1 MEAGYTQAA
10 GCRRRKGGTE
20 NQMKQEKRR
29 ILALLLAAMLC
40 VGMLTGCS
48 ALDTSLPSTEEQRT
62 TKTRKKTRTA
72 SPQKAI
78 EQIYQELGKRI
89 GLVEPTAEQ
98 LETVVGLD
106 PEDVKEAY
114 VRYVEGDFGA
124 DDVYIILPKEGK
136 NEYGESYREHVLA
149 QLKERKD
156 SRTREFANYDVY
168 NSTEIAENAV
178 IFERGGYVVMLMLED
193 NESARRIV
201 ERYIPE
207 KLNLS

>member
-48 ALDTSLPSTEEQRT
+48 ALDTSLPSIEEQQT

-136 NEYGESYREHVLA
+136 NEDGESYREHVLA

>member
-48 ALDTSLPSTEEQRT
+48 ALDTSLPKTEEQQT

-98 LETVVGLD
+98 LETVIGLD

-136 NEYGESYREHVLA
+136 NEDGESYREHVLA

-193 NESARRIV
+193 NESARRII

>member
-48 ALDTSLPSTEEQRT
+48 ALDTSLPKTEEQQT
-62 TKTRKKTRTA
+62 TKTRQKTRTA

-136 NEYGESYREHVLA
+136 NEDGESYREHVLA

-178 IFERGGYVVMLMLED
+178 IFERGGYVVMLRLED

>member
-1 MEAGYTQAA
+1 MGAMIRQIRHLLSQPWMGLGLRCAV
-10 GCRRRKGGTE
+10 GVVVG
-20 NQMKQEKRR
+20 
-29 ILALLLAAMLC
+29 AL
-40 VGMLTGCS
+40 LTGCS
-48 ALDTSLPSTEEQRT
+48 ALDTSLPSTEEQQT

-136 NEYGESYREHVLA
+136 NEDGESYREHVLA

>member
-29 ILALLLAAMLC
+29 ILALLAAMLC

-48 ALDTSLPSTEEQRT
+48 ALDTSLPSTEEQQT

-136 NEYGESYREHVLA
+136 NEDGESYREHVLA

>member
-1 MEAGYTQAA
+1 
-10 GCRRRKGGTE
+10 
-20 NQMKQEKRR
+20 MKQEKRR

-48 ALDTSLPSTEEQRT
+48 ALDTSLPSIEEQQT

-136 NEYGESYREHVLA
+136 TRT
-149 QLKERKD
+149 ERAIGSTCWHS
-156 SRTREFANYDVY
+156 SR
-168 NSTEIAENAV
+168 
-178 IFERGGYVVMLMLED
+178 
-193 NESARRIV
+193 SARTAAPV
-201 ERYIPE
+201 
-207 KLNLS
+207 NLPTMMSTTRPRLQKMR

>member
-1 MEAGYTQAA
+1 
-10 GCRRRKGGTE
+10 
-20 NQMKQEKRR
+20 MKQEKRR

-48 ALDTSLPSTEEQRT
+48 ALDTSLPSIEEQQT

-106 PEDVKEAY
+106 PEDVKKAY

-136 NEYGESYREHVLA
+136 NEDGESYREHVLA

>member
-48 ALDTSLPSTEEQRT
+48 ALDTSLPSTEEQQT

-136 NEYGESYREHVLA
+136 NEDGESYREHVLA

-178 IFERGGYVVMLMLED
+178 DMLE
-193 NESARRIV
+193 SASSGLEDVISFLGDA
-201 ERYIPE
+201 EG
-207 KLNLS
+207 

>member
-10 GCRRRKGGTE
+10 GCRRKGGTE

-48 ALDTSLPSTEEQRT
+48 ALDTSLPSTEEQQT

-114 VRYVEGDFGA
+114 VRYVEEDFGA

-136 NEYGESYREHVLA
+136 NEDGESYREHVLA

>member
-29 ILALLLAAMLC
+29 ILALLAAMLC

-48 ALDTSLPSTEEQRT
+48 ALDTSLPKTEEQQT

-136 NEYGESYREHVLA
+136 NEDGESYREHVLA